1 MDLEFVSKK
10 LIVGGVVGMQAA
22 ICSVNSKYVH
32 SSPAPWCLL
41 AGVRAF
47 SAVRHEINIVEG
59 TVNEPVGVLMER
71 LCKGSAQVF
80 GFCCYIWN
88 IAVVR
93 RLVKGL
99 RALKPQCAI
108 VLGGPEVS
116 FCAEQTLRELP
127 EADYVLA
134 GEGERPFALLLD
146 ALQSGR
152 NLQSIPGL
160 CRRENGTIA
169 FSGIYRP
176 KELPPM
182 PDTQAYAAHLNGRIA
197 YLETS
202 RGCPFSCAFCLSGRC
217 DPVRFFSV
225 DYAKQELLRMANSG
239 AQTVKLI
246 DRTFNCNNDRTK
258 ELIRFLIDQ
267 RGKGFPENVCFHFEV
282 GADLFDEESLLL
294 LERAPAG
301 LFQIE
306 AGLQSFCPETLRAV
320 SRRTDLLRLKANL
333 SRLIRC
339 RRLHVHIDLIAG
351 LPYEGLERFGQS
363 FDEAYALHADQL
375 QLGFLKLIYGSRL
388 RDQAQEFG
396 FEWNPEPPYEVTA
409 TRWLTAGELRLLHD
423 AEDALERLSNSG
435 RFCFTVCYL
444 LKATGMRP
452 FELFCRFGKESAP
465 VSVGISLDAYT
476 EMLWNWAVC
485 QPGVEK
491 EKLRDVLVCD
501 RLASIPGGKL
511 PALLKRRD
519 SRLAACA
526 AAVRDQ
532 LGLEQERKGAALLY
546 GYGER
551 LVLADENCRN
561 PINRRFRLVWKDVS
575 GI

>member
-1 MDLEFVSKK
+1 
-10 LIVGGVVGMQAA
+10 MQAA

-32 SSPAPWCLL
+32 LSPAPWCLL

-47 SAVRHEINIVEG
+47 SSVRHEVSIVEG
-59 TVNEPVGVLMER
+59 TVNESVNALMER
-71 LCKGSAQVF
+71 LCGETAQVF

-88 IAVVR
+88 ISVVR
-93 RLVKGL
+93 RLVKKL
-99 RALKPQCAI
+99 RALKPQCVI

-116 FCAEQTLRELP
+116 FRAEQTLRDLP
-127 EADYVLA
+127 EADYILA

-146 ALQSGR
+146 ALQGIR
-152 NLQSIPGL
+152 NLREIPGL
-160 CRRENGTIA
+160 CRRESGMIS

-176 KELPPM
+176 RDLPPA
-182 PDTQAYAAHLNGRIA
+182 PDTQAYADHLNGRIA

-246 DRTFNCNNDRTK
+246 DRTFNCNNGRTK

-282 GADLFDEESLLL
+282 GADLFDEESLKL
-294 LERAPAG
+294 LEHAPAG

-320 SRRTDLLRLKANL
+320 SRRTDLLCLKKNL

-396 FEWNPEPPYEVTA
+396 FEWDPEPPYEVTA
-409 TRWLTAGELRLLHD
+409 TKWITREELHLLHD
-423 AEDALERLSNSG
+423 VEDALDRLSNSG
-435 RFCFTVCYL
+435 RFHFTVCYL

-452 FELFCRFGKESAP
+452 FELFCRFGKEAAPCSA
-465 VSVGISLDAYT
+465 GISLDAYT
-476 EMLWNWAVC
+476 ETLWNWAVR

-491 EKLRDVLVCD
+491 EKLRDVLICD
-501 RLASIPGGKL
+501 RLASVPGGKL

-519 SRLAACA
+519 PRLAACA
-526 AAVRDQ
+526 AAAREQ
-532 LGLEQERKGAALLY
+532 LGLPQERKGAALLY

-551 LVLADENCRN
+551 LVLVDEGRRD
-561 PINRRFRLVWKDVS
+561 PISRRFRLVWKDIS